1 MSLKGDKFTLLDDL
15 KEKEEESEENNG
27 CQMVNGNTFLVSK
40 ECGKGRGFIGG
51 PVLKEWKERRKGVSE
66 WMEGRDTVG

>member
-1 MSLKGDKFTLLDDL
+1 MSLKGDKFILLDEL

-40 ECGKGRGFIGG
+40 ESGKGIHRRTRT
-51 PVLKEWKERRKGVSE
+51 ER
-66 WMEGRDTVG
+66 MEGKKKGSV